1 MAYITI
7 RLSQRQVLQ
16 LIEGQSITINISSAI
31 PEVMSVDM
39 LHMDNGPFHVSSGI
53 TFLQFFNK
61 QILQLA
67 ENGCHRTTETYRS
80 AYHKFACF
88 RMQQDLTFDAID
100 SQLLVSFQSYLRQQN
115 LSMNTISFY
124 MRILRS
130 VYHKAV
136 EQGLAVDCQPF
147 SHVYTG
153 QAKTDKRAI
162 GIEELRKIRALDLQ
176 DRRLQFARD
185 LFLFSVYTRGMS
197 FVDIAY
203 LKQGDIRN
211 GILTYKRRK
220 TGQMLNICWEE
231 AMQEIVDR
239 YQKQHGGTY
248 LLPIINKENGKERN
262 QYRHV
267 QTQVNKHLK
276 TIAEMA
282 GMSTKLTMY
291 CARHSWA
298 TIARQLQIPMEV
310 ISHGMGHTHER
321 TTEIYL
327 KSIDIESIDQA
338 NRRIICLL
346 QQDEQE

>member
-147 SHVYTG
+147 SHVNTG

-176 DRRLQFARD
+176 DRRLQFACD
-185 LFLFSVYTRGMS
+185 LFLFSLDEYKTHHVLCSSLLGHHSPTAADTDG
-197 FVDIAY
+197 
-203 LKQGDIRN
+203 GDQSR
-211 GILTYKRRK
+211 
-220 TGQMLNICWEE
+220 
-231 AMQEIVDR
+231 
-239 YQKQHGGTY
+239 HGTY
-248 LLPIINKENGKERN
+248 P
-262 QYRHV
+262 
-267 QTQVNKHLK
+267 
-276 TIAEMA
+276 
-282 GMSTKLTMY
+282 
-291 CARHSWA
+291 
-298 TIARQLQIPMEV
+298 
-310 ISHGMGHTHER
+310 
-321 TTEIYL
+321 
-327 KSIDIESIDQA
+327 
-338 NRRIICLL
+338 
-346 QQDEQE
+346 

>member
-80 AYHKFACF
+80 AYHKFECF

-162 GIEELRKIRALDLQ
+162 GVEELRKIRALDLQ

-185 LFLFSVYTRGMS
+185 LFLFSFYTRGMS

-276 TIAEMA
+276 TVAKMA

>member
-1 MAYITI
+1 MAYINI
-7 RLSQRQVLQ
+7 RLSQKQVLQ
-16 LIEGQSITINISSAI
+16 LMDGQTITINISSGL
-31 PEVMSVDM
+31 PDEVPTGV
-39 LHMDNGPFHVSSGI
+39 LHMESGLLNTASVT
-53 TFLQFFNK
+53 TFLQFFTK
-61 QILQLA
+61 QILHQA
-67 ENGCHRTTETYRS
+67 KNGCHRTTETYRS
-80 AYHKFACF
+80 AYHKFASF
-88 RMQQDLTFDAID
+88 RQQQDIAFEAID
-100 SQLLVSFQSYLRQQN
+100 SQLLTAFQSFLRQQN

-136 EQGLAVDCQPF
+136 EQGLTVDRQPF
-147 SHVYTG
+147 CHVYTG

-162 GIEELRKIRALDLQ
+162 GIEELRKIKALETDNC
-176 DRRLQFARD
+176 RLSFARD
-185 LFLFSVYTRGMS
+185 LFLFSFYTRGMS

-203 LKQGDIRN
+203 LRQGDIRN

-220 TGQMLNICWEE
+220 TGQMLNIRWEP

-239 YQKQHGGTY
+239 YRDGHCGNY

-276 TIAEMA
+276 TVAEMV
-282 GMSTKLTMY
+282 GMNTKLTMY

-327 KSIDIESIDQA
+327 KSIDFQSIDQA
-338 NRRIICLL
+338 NRRILNLL
-346 QQDEQE
+346 QEEKQD

>member
-1 MAYITI
+1 
-7 RLSQRQVLQ
+7 
-16 LIEGQSITINISSAI
+16 
-31 PEVMSVDM
+31 
-39 LHMDNGPFHVSSGI
+39 
-53 TFLQFFNK
+53 
-61 QILQLA
+61 
-67 ENGCHRTTETYRS
+67 
-80 AYHKFACF
+80 
-88 RMQQDLTFDAID
+88 
-100 SQLLVSFQSYLRQQN
+100 
-115 LSMNTISFY
+115 
-124 MRILRS
+124 
-130 VYHKAV
+130 
-136 EQGLAVDCQPF
+136 
-147 SHVYTG
+147 
-153 QAKTDKRAI
+153 
-162 GIEELRKIRALDLQ
+162 
-176 DRRLQFARD
+176 
-185 LFLFSVYTRGMS
+185 MS

-220 TGQMLNICWEE
+220 TGQMLNIRWEE

-338 NRRIICLL
+338 NRRIISLL